1 MWQHG
6 RDAMSELSPEIL
18 LSAYC
23 QGLFPMAEPRTGE
36 IGFYSPDPRAVI
48 PLDDRFHIPHG
59 LKRTL
64 RKRPFDIRLDTSF
77 RQVVTACARADKPD
91 EQWIDQQ
98 IVDAYSR
105 LHELGFA
112 HSVECWNAK
121 GLQGGLYGVA
131 IGKAFFGESMFHRQ
145 TDASK
150 VALVALVRVLREHG
164 FTLLDT
170 QWTTSHL
177 KQFGTYEIT
186 RKNYLNLLRCAI
198 SG

>member
-1 MWQHG
+1 
-6 RDAMSELSPEIL
+6 MSELSPEIL